1 MGSWYLGPV
10 GALVQIRAP
19 ATDLDVSPEFMGAVH
34 QALSGNRTVD
44 RISQPRKWP
53 CRWSVLTE
61 DETNYVRMVGLGL
74 VRGPLRLIDGEIRNR
89 LPVRV
94 ASGGAYTQ
102 SATDFTQSG
111 GSTPTWLAIADPPA
125 TVPVRGVTSWQRT
138 TTAAGE
144 LKTANSAHRVP
155 LIPSEQV
162 RVSLWAR
169 GAAIQ
174 ASAALDAW
182 NAAGAS
188 ARTTGTAVT
197 LHAMNWTYLD
207 VTFTP
212 ASDRIELSPLLNVAS
227 GQAASTLQ
235 TTGWQ
240 VAPSSAPTTWTAG
253 GGAPVVVAGSELTDV
268 YILTGLRG
276 FGLLLLES

>member
-1 MGSWYLGPV
+1 MGSWYLGPA
-10 GALVQIRAP
+10 GALVKIRAP
-19 ATDLDVSPEFMGAVH
+19 ATDLDASPELIGAVH
-34 QALSGNRTVD
+34 QTLSGSRTVD
-44 RISQPRKWP
+44 RIAQPRKWP
-53 CRWSVLTE
+53 CRWSALTE
-61 DETNYVRMVGLGL
+61 DETTYLRMVGLGL
-74 VRGPLRLIDGEIRNR
+74 VRGPLRIIDGETRNR

-94 ASGGAYTQ
+94 AAAGAYTQ
-102 SATDFTQSG
+102 SAVDFTQA
-111 GSTPTWLAIADPPA
+111 GSSAPTWLAITDPPA

-144 LKTANSAHRVP
+144 LKTVLAAHRVP

-182 NAAGAS
+182 NAAGAA
-188 ARTTGTAVT
+188 ARTTGSVVT
-197 LHAMNWTYLD
+197 LHATNWTYLD

-212 ASDRIELSPLLNVAS
+212 ASDRVELSPLLSVAN

-240 VAPSSAPTTWTAG
+240 VAPASAPTLWTPG
-253 GGAPVVVAGSELTDV
+253 GGAPVVVAGSELSDT

-276 FGLLLLES
+276 FGLLLLET